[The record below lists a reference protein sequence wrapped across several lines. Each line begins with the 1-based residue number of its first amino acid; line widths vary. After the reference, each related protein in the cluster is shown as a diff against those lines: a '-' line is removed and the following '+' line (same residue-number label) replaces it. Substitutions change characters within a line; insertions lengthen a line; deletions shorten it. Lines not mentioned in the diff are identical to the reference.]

1 MGEGG
6 DRLNLGLESRVAI
19 VTGGA
24 QGIGAEIVR
33 TLTREGA
40 TVYYTSRS
48 QDAIDRMTCG
58 HGILVRDYSTQNW
71 QLAVPY
77 KPHILINNA
86 GSTLGMQDP
95 HGNYAPVMGLNFD
108 LAVQTCNRYIPFMK
122 ELGWG
127 RVVNISSCS
136 GLEQRGPVSFSCA
149 KAALTAYTRSMGLL
163 LAKEA
168 PGVVMTA
175 VFPGVVFTAGGHWDK
190 VLAERPEHAERYLR
204 EQVPIGRFGK
214 PEEIAPLVA
223 FLCSEHASFMHGALV
238 PADGGLSKHFWN
250 QVAA

>member
-1 MGEGG
+1 M
-6 DRLNLGLESRVAI
+6 NLGLEGKRVL

-24 QGIGAEIVR
+24 RGIGAAIVKAMAD
-33 TLTREGA
+33 EGA
-40 TVYYTSRS
+40 VVHYTTRS
-48 QDAIDRMTCG
+48 EDRTMPSD
-58 HGILVRDYSTQNW
+58 VD
-71 QLAVPY
+71 
-77 KPHILINNA
+77 ILINNA

-95 HGNYAPVMGLNFD
+95 HGSYDEVMKLNFD
-108 LAVQTCNRYIPFMK
+108 LAVQMCNSYMPGMRVR
-122 ELGWG
+122 GWG
-127 RVVNISSCS
+127 RIVNVSSCS
-136 GLEQRGPVSFSCA
+136 GMEQRGPVAFTCA

-175 VFPGVVFTAGGHWDK
+175 VFPGVVYTAGGHWDK
-190 VLAERPEHAERYLR
+190 VMQERREHAERYIKD
-204 EQVPIGRFGK
+204 QVPIGRFGR

-223 FLCSEHASFMHGALV
+223 FLCSAHASFMHGALV